1 MYVLSIISFL
11 LLAGFLLLAAMRFG
25 IPDMMSDLYYQL
37 QNCTGS
43 EVIGDKR
50 KRNYGWVFTAVM
62 VASSLLMLIP
72 LLDCGMGIQCLAFLG
87 CAGLMFVGAAPNYID
102 KDTLPIHKC
111 GAIVAAIG
119 CVGWCMSVNIL
130 PTILLATFLFFV
142 LWLFYHLFVKWE
154 QYLAER
160 DGREP
165 EMHLHPWYWIEI
177 AGFLDVYLTYWLCV
191 C

>member
-1 MYVLSIISFL
+1 MYILSIISSL
-11 LLAGFLLLAAMRFG
+11 LLGGFLLLAAMRFG
-25 IPDMMSDLYYQL
+25 VPAMVSDVYYQL
-37 QNCTGS
+37 QNCAGS
-43 EVIGDKR
+43 EVIGDKE

-62 VASSLLMLIP
+62 VVSAILMLIP
-72 LLDCGMGIQCLAFLG
+72 MFDSGKGIQCLAFLG

-119 CVGWCMSVNIL
+119 CVGWCVSVNIL
-130 PTILLATFLFFV
+130 PTAILAVSLLFS
-142 LWLFYHLFVKWE
+142 LWLINNVI
-154 QYLAER
+154 QYEHRLAER

-165 EMHLHPWYWIEI
+165 DLHLHSWYWIEI
-177 AGFLDVYLTYWLCV
+177 AGFLDVFLTYWLCV

>member
-1 MYVLSIISFL
+1 MCVLSIISFL
-11 LLAGFLLLAAMRFG
+11 LWAGFLLLAAMRFG
-25 IPDMMSDLYYQL
+25 IPDMMSDVYYQL
-37 QNCTGS
+37 QGCTVS

-62 VASSLLMLIP
+62 VASAILMLIP
-72 LLDCGMGIQCLAFLG
+72 MLDSGKGIQCLAFLG

-102 KDTLPIHKC
+102 KDTLPVHKC

-130 PTILLATFLFFV
+130 PTAILAVMLLLT
-142 LWLFYHLFVKWE
+142 LWILNKIAQWE
-154 QYLAER
+154 QWLAER

-165 EMHLHPWYWIEI
+165 EMYLHPWYWIEI